1 MHSKILFKQL
11 FSILLLAVIPVVLI
25 FIGINLRLANQNY
38 SMFNIDPEFSLLFS
52 GIALGHGSIN
62 LFIDHPGTP
71 VIVFAAIIMRI
82 IHLFRPS
89 SSFTQDVL
97 QNPDFYLNALNI
109 SMIVF
114 ITLIIFFAGWCIY
127 RKTGNLPAA
136 IFIQFSPFVVEH
148 VISIIER
155 FMPEPWFI
163 AHVIV
168 LCSITVLDLY
178 GYFNNTKLKYQS

>member
-38 SMFNIDPEFSLLFS
+38 SMFNIDPEFILLFS

-62 LFIDHPGTP
+62 LFIDQPGTP

-97 QNPDFYLNALNI
+97 QNPDFIL
-109 SMIVF
+109 M
-114 ITLIIFFAGWCIY
+114 
-127 RKTGNLPAA
+127 
-136 IFIQFSPFVVEH
+136 H
-148 VISIIER
+148 
-155 FMPEPWFI
+155 
-163 AHVIV
+163 
-168 LCSITVLDLY
+168 
-178 GYFNNTKLKYQS
+178 